1 MINFPYSKLIL
12 SVPASG
18 LLAGVLMNVA
28 AAPSL
33 PEFSVADFIP
43 GAAIDNP
50 YFPLVPGTTMKFLV
64 KDGIR
69 TAENTVAVTHDTKT
83 IDGVKCVMV
92 HDTISESGAVT
103 EDTYD
108 WYAQADDG
116 TVWYFGE
123 DTKEFKSDGQ
133 IKTKVSWEAGVDG
146 AHAGIIMPGVAKP
159 GEPYRQEYV
168 AGKAEDM
175 GQVVALGESVTVPAG
190 TFANGVQTKEWS
202 TLESASETK
211 WYAPG
216 VGVVRAEATTG
227 EIVMLISITTN

>member
-1 MINFPYSKLIL
+1 MSKFPHSKLIL
-12 SVPASG
+12 SVPASA
-18 LLAGVLMNVA
+18 LLAGFMMNAV

-33 PEFSVADFIP
+33 PEFSVADFIL
-43 GAAIDNP
+43 GAAINNP

-69 TAENTVAVTHDTKT
+69 TAENTVEVTHDTKT
-83 IDGVKCVMV
+83 IGGVKCVTV
-92 HDTISESGAVT
+92 HDTVSESGAVT

-123 DTKEFKSDGQ
+123 DTKEFKSSGQ
-133 IKTKVSWEAGVDG
+133 IDTKVSWEAGVNG
-146 AHAGIIMPGVAKP
+146 AQAGITMPGVAKP

-168 AGKAEDM
+168 AGKAEDI

-190 TFANGVQTKEWS
+190 TFADVVQTKEWS
-202 TLESASETK
+202 TLESGSEKK

-216 VGVVRAEATTG
+216 AGVVREESTAG
-227 EIVMLISITTN
+227 EIVMLISITTK